1 MVDRPRGQY
10 FEEFKIGD
18 TFNSDARTITEDD
31 VVRFADLSGDH
42 NRIHTDE
49 NYASKTIFGERIAHG
64 MLGLSVV
71 SGLAAKLGFTEDT
84 VIALRSIDWKFKSPI
99 KIGDSIRGI
108 FVVSDKRELVG
119 KNSGLIIFD
128 VKVFNQADLIVQT
141 GKWVMIIKMDI

>member
-10 FEEFKIGD
+10 FEEFKIGN
-18 TFNSDARTITEDD
+18 TFNSEARTITEDD
-31 VVRFADLSGDH
+31 VIRFADLSGDH
-42 NRIHTDE
+42 NRIHTDA

-71 SGLAAKLGFTEDT
+71 SGLAANLGFTEDT

-99 KIGDSIRGI
+99 KIGDSIKGS

-141 GKWVMIIKMDI
+141 GKWVMIIKMDN